1 MNKIPERELSNEQ
14 KALIR
19 EIKLMI
25 SLSLNDFDENA
36 PELLENDT
44 FDKLAYLLDNEAPPV
59 RAEALVNLRE
69 IISSKNKEL
78 FTIQQLSE
86 LKELL
91 LKNIQHEESFVYL
104 NAIKTYSAFV
114 DALGESALSDLTSIY
129 GDNSKSLELRLRIG
143 EVISSLVRIKGEAL
157 VINGKAYL

>member
-1 MNKIPERELSNEQ
+1 
-14 KALIR
+14 
-19 EIKLMI
+19 MI